1 MTSEP
6 VLEQVLSAP
15 GLLVVRFPCPGGWLY
30 VTNSINHLGM
40 VAHQTACFVAGAPL
54 SATEP
59 SPKLDHGDLLIEDL
73 RDEMRPKYGGRAA
86 NSCERAGLFTLRD
99 VSALGRKRFGQRL
112 GVGPGSLLCLDELLA
127 AHGMRWSDAP
137 ALTRSDEG
145 E

>member
-1 MTSEP
+1 MDYIAVQVGTFADEKASPSFQIHKLRESGEYSAITNGDSEIKSLKNNYP
-6 VLEQVLSAP
+6 RYRERVDEWIAFLE
-15 GLLVVRFPCPGGWLY
+15 
-30 VTNSINHLGM
+30 
-40 VAHQTACFVAGAPL
+40 
-54 SATEP
+54 
-59 SPKLDHGDLLIEDL
+59 L

-137 ALTRSDEG
+137 ALTRSDEA